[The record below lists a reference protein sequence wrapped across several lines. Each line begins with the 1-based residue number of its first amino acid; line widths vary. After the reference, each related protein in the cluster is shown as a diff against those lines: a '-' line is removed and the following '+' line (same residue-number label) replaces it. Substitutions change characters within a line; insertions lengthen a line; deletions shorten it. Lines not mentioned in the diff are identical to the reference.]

1 MQFRHRTSTVGEVV
15 ELVSKFLAFTTD
27 VFGDYGS
34 GESSGLQRNVKAAED
49 WNQTMAA
56 VAMPLKDV
64 PAQQQGGYNTST

>member
-1 MQFRHRTSTVGEVV
+1 M
-15 ELVSKFLAFTTD
+15 SKFLAFTTS

-56 VAMPLKDV
+56 VAMPLKDL
-64 PAQQQGGYNTST
+64 PAQKKGRYNTSI